1 MESSINSSIGINTT
15 QNQILSMNYSKIS
28 SLNKQHMEQ
37 SYSSN
42 HLPNLSL
49 QFRTLH
55 KTESPSK
62 RVRTM
67 KSLRIKEQE
76 VILKRISKSFELRNV
91 RNTKKQQRR
100 KSGTEQLSQK
110 QLHIDCQYPNTIIQ
124 QQEVISNELQRTKER
139 KRTLFKR
146 MSSILIKHQTTIRNI
161 SNKGNQRNSEIQLL
175 MLQSQQQQGNDEHN
189 ITQSQEIKKNKFRS
203 SVIESEKPKVVL
215 NISRKSKKAFT
226 TIQSYISEK
235 TQTQTTTQTINQT
248 NPFISYV
255 CCQSLTELNGQIK
268 NNLQLNLGR
277 NQVMKPTYPLPEIKL
292 ISSARNN
299 CSLLDT
305 NFLKQKK
312 TIINTGNTQR
322 KQRISTNS

>member
-1 MESSINSSIGINTT
+1 M
-15 QNQILSMNYSKIS
+15 
-28 SLNKQHMEQ
+28 
-37 SYSSN
+37 
-42 HLPNLSL
+42 
-49 QFRTLH
+49 TLH

-91 RNTKKQQRR
+91 RNSKKQQRR

-124 QQEVISNELQRTKER
+124 QQEVISNEIQRTKER

-161 SNKGNQRNSEIQLL
+161 SVQGNQRNSEIQLL
-175 MLQSQQQQGNDEHN
+175 MLQQQQQQGNDEHN

-215 NISRKSKKAFT
+215 NISRKSKKAFAS
-226 TIQSYISEK
+226 IQSYISEK
-235 TQTQTTTQTINQT
+235 ALTQTTTQTINQT
-248 NPFISYV
+248 NPFINYV

-277 NQVMKPTYPLPEIKL
+277 SQVMKPTYPLPEIKL

-299 CSLLDT
+299 YSLLDT